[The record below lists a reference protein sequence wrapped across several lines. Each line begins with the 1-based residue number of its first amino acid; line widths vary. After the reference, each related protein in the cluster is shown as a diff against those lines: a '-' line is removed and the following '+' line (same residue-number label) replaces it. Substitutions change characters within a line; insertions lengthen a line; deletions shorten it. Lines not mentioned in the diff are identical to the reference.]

1 MLMYM
6 ALYIGFRSRL
16 FSTEP
21 HFWCF
26 DCCLFNAMTPATNTN
41 TTSTP
46 TLTAVEMV
54 TVGVEPS
61 LSLASTSKDWFRQK
75 EPGQFI

>member
-26 DCCLFNAMTPATNTN
+26 DCCLFNAMTPATN